1 MGNIPFTIRY
11 QKNGNRRSRRGKTQ
25 PKQIVMENQSLHD
38 IMINEDPKWLTTIT
52 ESSDVEWLIQKEKQ
66 TRSVDRKAVI
76 NARIEN
82 LQYLAV

>member
-1 MGNIPFTIRY
+1 
-11 QKNGNRRSRRGKTQ
+11 
-25 PKQIVMENQSLHD
+25 MENQSLHD